1 MSDAISIDDLFDRR
15 LDFPDIGA
23 SRRLAR
29 LGGIDQ
35 AKTRL
40 AKVLGV
46 LVNPAGPRDWPTSII
61 RAQLSRSTI

>member
-1 MSDAISIDDLFDRR
+1 MSDPISIDDLFDRR

-23 SRRLAR
+23 ARRLAR
-29 LGGIDQ
+29 LVGIDQ

-46 LVNPAGPRDWPTSII
+46 LVNPAGRATGPRSII

>member
-46 LVNPAGPRDWPTSII
+46 QYVIDGA
-61 RAQLSRSTI
+61 RAVLTG